1 MYLSQWS
8 RNKTL
13 KCRKTSLSPVLARSP
28 RFAAGSWFPPAVARR
43 TLKVMKVQQPLMS
56 QTSQRDPLK
65 AFNIHQIKEFADISL
80 IAPRGSLEAAPGRM
94 LHISVAAAAAGGL
107 A

>member
-1 MYLSQWS
+1 MSSLYWKRIETLLSTTEVQKNQPS
-8 RNKTL
+8 SGSDPVP
-13 KCRKTSLSPVLARSP
+13 TSH
-28 RFAAGSWFPPAVARR
+28 RR
-43 TLKVMKVQQPLMS
+43 TTVMKVQQPLMS

-94 LHISVAAAAAGGL
+94 LHISVAAAGGL